1 MLLLEKILH
10 SKKLSYDTLMPLV
23 KPYINNKTI
32 ITGTDR
38 EYNTVNIFID
48 FWDIVKSLYNPQ
60 TLETMNSLKQ
70 RERFMIASEV
80 INIIGH
86 YRHFFYSR
94 LKMYTNFVFY
104 YSDKRDTRLTNID
117 KNYRSSFYEKRLD
130 DKNQTF
136 GLFNNMVKKNVHIIK
151 LFCEYVPHAY
161 FIKTDEMDPRLVPHL
176 FLSENS
182 RLKQNIINKN
192 DMNIIISNE
201 KIHYQDLNL
210 QDRILQLELRGK
222 EKSRFVASE
231 DIIDILLEK
240 SKKDYYFSI
249 LPDMYSLLVSLTG
262 YKDYDISSI
271 KKMGNIKALNFI
283 QKCIDNNI
291 LKNIEYNNTDLLNG
305 LRDELGEENLKELYK
320 NMQLLNNN
328 LYNFSNKDIINIES
342 QLFDRIDAESV
353 KFVNSK
359 YFDRYPILLEYV
371 FEGEKYE

>member
-32 ITGTDR
+32 ITGNDR

-117 KNYRSSFYEKRLD
+117 KKYRSSFYEKRLD

-182 RLKQNIINKN
+182 RLKQN
-192 DMNIIISNE
+192 
-201 KIHYQDLNL
+201 
-210 QDRILQLELRGK
+210 
-222 EKSRFVASE
+222 
-231 DIIDILLEK
+231 
-240 SKKDYYFSI
+240 
-249 LPDMYSLLVSLTG
+249 
-262 YKDYDISSI
+262 
-271 KKMGNIKALNFI
+271 
-283 QKCIDNNI
+283 
-291 LKNIEYNNTDLLNG
+291 
-305 LRDELGEENLKELYK
+305 
-320 NMQLLNNN
+320 
-328 LYNFSNKDIINIES
+328 
-342 QLFDRIDAESV
+342 
-353 KFVNSK
+353 
-359 YFDRYPILLEYV
+359 
-371 FEGEKYE
+371 

>member
-1 MLLLEKILH
+1 
-10 SKKLSYDTLMPLV
+10 
-23 KPYINNKTI
+23 
-32 ITGTDR
+32 
-38 EYNTVNIFID
+38 
-48 FWDIVKSLYNPQ
+48 
-60 TLETMNSLKQ
+60 
-70 RERFMIASEV
+70 
-80 INIIGH
+80 
-86 YRHFFYSR
+86 
-94 LKMYTNFVFY
+94 
-104 YSDKRDTRLTNID
+104 
-117 KNYRSSFYEKRLD
+117 
-130 DKNQTF
+130 
-136 GLFNNMVKKNVHIIK
+136 
-151 LFCEYVPHAY
+151 
-161 FIKTDEMDPRLVPHL
+161 
-176 FLSENS
+176 
-182 RLKQNIINKN
+182 
-192 DMNIIISNE
+192 NE

-240 SKKDYYFSI
+240 SKRDYYFSI